1 MPQQRLS
8 FAQWSQR
15 RESSISG
22 DLLEFSSQQSDDLD
36 VSQKSKCLSS
46 RPRTVSTT
54 SSTKPR
60 TSWVFS
66 HMPDEEVETR
76 YYNQRTGKEE
86 WRCKHCDKTYASSGG
101 TAAPAKHLMDP
112 PPDGHGLP
120 KGASRTAKVTTIR
133 TIIEQARVAAEE
145 NPRKRRRLN
154 DQSGDSIEPDQL
166 EALYVRFITACS
178 LPFRLVECPEFRAL
192 LAYINND
199 IETWLPDTHNTVKTW
214 IMRQYEC
221 QKERVKQRIQ
231 SAKSRIHISCDLWTS
246 PNSLA
251 ILGVVAHYVTEDGQ
265 LEHHVLAL
273 KDIDSEHDGSHL
285 AVAILKVV
293 DEWGFASKL
302 RYFVMDNAGNN
313 DTMMRSLSLG
323 LLRRYDIQY
332 DPKVHRLRC
341 QGHIINLAAKA
352 FLFVTD
358 NEKLELDDPG
368 VHNVTLKHIEAW
380 RKKGPLGKIHNFVV
394 FIQRSVQ
401 RSQKFLTISHNRKL
415 ARDNDTRWS
424 SWYNMLRVALNLRD
438 AIDGYFNKWMELDC
452 AGDELSSED
461 WIILE
466 KIKSFLEKLKMTTKA
481 LESSFATLDNVL
493 LAMDFVLA
501 QFEAGKEAYI
511 DDPIMAP
518 MYNSGWAKLDK
529 YYRLTDESPAYVA
542 AIVLHPSHKWH
553 YIQENWK
560 KEWVE
565 SSKKLMETLWND
577 YKPVESPLPLCEVPS
592 TTTNE
597 FLNWRNKHLQPS
609 LVTDEYERYCNSER
623 TSPVGSTGR
632 DDDVVDPTIASVL
645 KLDVNKPTEQ
655 NIANSFISRF
665 DKQHFQRMLVELIV
679 SSNQSFSFAE
689 NPILRE
695 IFGYLNPSVS
705 IQHANL
711 SATAVRYKIIQEY
724 NRHKQKVIEV
734 LRDSP
739 GALHISFDGWTSR
752 NKLALYG
759 IACFFRD
766 EKNRPCKI
774 MIGVP
779 EAHRHFGSTIGGEVL
794 DVLHTLGVSPEK
806 IGSFTLD
813 NAENNDTAMEV
824 IGAELG
830 FDGRLRRGRCFGH
843 TINLSAKALLFGKNA
858 DAFEQQLS
866 GAEAL
871 SDTEYAR
878 WRKRGPVG
886 KLHNIVVDVRIS
898 HRLIYLFKEVQ
909 TDEINRATTLK
920 LRSKKPLKLIIDND
934 TRWLS
939 QLYMIRRA
947 LRLKTSIELLLIK
960 YKAQW
965 EDENRSKKTGQVT
978 QAKLAKKPR
987 ILRDENQLTDK
998 DWEVLYHLE
1007 AILTVFETVVKTL
1020 EGDGHIRRRKQG
1032 WTGSYGNIWD
1042 VVLGYELLLNTLEEY
1057 KQLAADFPDPEHFR
1071 IGINLAWDKLDEYYR
1086 RLDETPIYYTAMAL
1100 HPAYRW
1106 DWFDE
1111 TWAHKPSWVEK
1122 AKEMV
1127 ADVWLSDYAHLEVR
1141 TSSSRGDDEPPA
1153 KRPRF
1158 FNPFEKN
1165 SRLPS
1170 SKPAYAAAIVVDEYQ
1185 AWQTDRE
1192 ASDGNVRDPIG
1203 YWITKQGRY
1212 PRLSRMALDFL
1223 TIQPMS
1229 AECERL
1235 FSAAGKMVSGLR
1247 TNLDAEI
1254 IAICQV
1260 LRSWYRAGLIKD
1272 LDPLLKSHLES
1283 KLDGGCGTLS
1293 DDELAL
1299 AESKWLLE
1307 GEDSASEVDDST
1319 QQQQAEESVSTSESE
1334 AE

>member
-22 DLLEFSSQQSDDLD
+22 DFLEFSSQQLDDLD

-86 WRCKHCDKTYASSGG
+86 WRCKNCDKTYASSGG

-120 KGASRTAKVTTIR
+120 KGAPRTAKVTTIR

-154 DQSGDSIEPDQL
+154 NQSGDSIEPDQL
-166 EALYVRFITACS
+166 EALY
-178 LPFRLVECPEFRAL
+178 
-192 LAYINND
+192 
-199 IETWLPDTHNTVKTW
+199 
-214 IMRQYEC
+214 
-221 QKERVKQRIQ
+221 KERVKQRIQ

-285 AVAILKVV
+285 AVVILKVV

-302 RYFVMDNAGNN
+302 GYFVMDNAGNN

-352 FLFVTD
+352 FLFATD

-401 RSQKFLTISHNRKL
+401 RSQKFLAISHNRKV
-415 ARDNDTRWS
+415 ARDNNTRWS

-529 YYRLTDESPAYVA
+529 YYLLTDESPAYVA

-609 LVTDEYERYCNSER
+609 LVRDEYERHCNSER
-623 TSPVGSTGR
+623 VYGFTSALAWWLEETQQKNYP
-632 DDDVVDPTIASVL
+632 
-645 KLDVNKPTEQ
+645 
-655 NIANSFISRF
+655 
-665 DKQHFQRMLVELIV
+665 
-679 SSNQSFSFAE
+679 
-689 NPILRE
+689 
-695 IFGYLNPSVS
+695 
-705 IQHANL
+705 NL
-711 SATAVRYKIIQEY
+711 SKMAVDI
-724 NRHKQKVIEV
+724 
-734 LRDSP
+734 
-739 GALHISFDGWTSR
+739 
-752 NKLALYG
+752 
-759 IACFFRD
+759 
-766 EKNRPCKI
+766 
-774 MIGVP
+774 
-779 EAHRHFGSTIGGEVL
+779 
-794 DVLHTLGVSPEK
+794 
-806 IGSFTLD
+806 
-813 NAENNDTAMEV
+813 
-824 IGAELG
+824 
-830 FDGRLRRGRCFGH
+830 
-843 TINLSAKALLFGKNA
+843 LS
-858 DAFEQQLS
+858 
-866 GAEAL
+866 
-871 SDTEYAR
+871 
-878 WRKRGPVG
+878 
-886 KLHNIVVDVRIS
+886 I
-898 HRLIYLFKEVQ
+898 
-909 TDEINRATTLK
+909 
-920 LRSKKPLKLIIDND
+920 
-934 TRWLS
+934 
-939 QLYMIRRA
+939 
-947 LRLKTSIELLLIK
+947 
-960 YKAQW
+960 
-965 EDENRSKKTGQVT
+965 
-978 QAKLAKKPR
+978 
-987 ILRDENQLTDK
+987 
-998 DWEVLYHLE
+998 
-1007 AILTVFETVVKTL
+1007 
-1020 EGDGHIRRRKQG
+1020 
-1032 WTGSYGNIWD
+1032 
-1042 VVLGYELLLNTLEEY
+1042 
-1057 KQLAADFPDPEHFR
+1057 
-1071 IGINLAWDKLDEYYR
+1071 
-1086 RLDETPIYYTAMAL
+1086 
-1100 HPAYRW
+1100 PA
-1106 DWFDE
+1106 
-1111 TWAHKPSWVEK
+1111 
-1122 AKEMV
+1122 
-1127 ADVWLSDYAHLEVR
+1127 
-1141 TSSSRGDDEPPA
+1141 
-1153 KRPRF
+1153 
-1158 FNPFEKN
+1158 
-1165 SRLPS
+1165 
-1170 SKPAYAAAIVVDEYQ
+1170 
-1185 AWQTDRE
+1185 
-1192 ASDGNVRDPIG
+1192 
-1203 YWITKQGRY
+1203 
-1212 PRLSRMALDFL
+1212 
-1223 TIQPMS
+1223 MS
-1229 AECERL
+1229 AEPERL
-1235 FSAAGKMVSGLR
+1235 FSGAKITITDRRNRLGSDVVEAL
-1247 TNLDAEI
+1247 E
-1254 IAICQV
+1254 C
-1260 LRSWYRAGLIKD
+1260 
-1272 LDPLLKSHLES
+1272 LKSWFGIREFQGDVL
-1283 KLDGGCGTLS
+1283 
-1293 DDELAL
+1293 
-1299 AESKWLLE
+1299 
-1307 GEDSASEVDDST
+1307 
-1319 QQQQAEESVSTSESE
+1319 
-1334 AE
+1334 